1 MHCLLCDAG
10 ASEFIDRQRDALL
23 ESLQIFLTCAD
34 GFRHRMPQRDQEPV
48 TIEKLRLAHLAR
60 RKEIRARLSEFDQ
73 LWQSGSDTQLFE
85 EMVYCIFTAGASAV
99 MGSGAVNAVRPLLKD
114 GNRAALTRAL
124 KKRPAYRFHNVR
136 AEYVVATRSYLNE
149 TVAMRLRDQL
159 SSLRDPFERRD
170 WLARNPKIKGLG
182 YKEASHYL
190 RNIGFKGYG
199 ILDKHIVRCLAEL
212 GVIDSPK
219 PPTTRAR
226 YLETEARM
234 RQFSRVVGID
244 FDELDLALWSMK
256 TGKVLK

>member
-1 MHCLLCDAG
+1 MA
-10 ASEFIDRQRDALL
+10 QRIA
-23 ESLQIFLTCAD
+23 
-34 GFRHRMPQRDQEPV
+34 EPV
-48 TIEKLRLAHLAR
+48 TIERVQATHRAR
-60 RKEIRARLSEFDQ
+60 QKEIRARLRDFRRVWHTKSDAL
-73 LWQSGSDTQLFE
+73 LWE

-99 MGSGAVNAVRPLLKD
+99 MGSNAVNAVRPLLSQ
-114 GNRAALTRAL
+114 GSRSALTRAL

-136 AEYVVATRSYLNE
+136 AEHVVATRSYLRE
-149 TVAMRLRDQL
+149 SLSMRLRDQL
-159 SSLRDPFERRD
+159 ISFRDPFDRRD

-182 YKEASHYL
+182 YKESSHFL

-212 GVIDSPK
+212 GVIDSAK

-234 RQFSRVVGID
+234 REFSDNVGID
-244 FDELDLALWSMK
+244 FDELDLALWSIR

>member
-1 MHCLLCDAG
+1 MA
-10 ASEFIDRQRDALL
+10 QR
-23 ESLQIFLTCAD
+23 S
-34 GFRHRMPQRDQEPV
+34 QEPV
-48 TIEKLRLAHLAR
+48 TVETLRSAHRAR
-60 RKEIRARLSEFDQ
+60 RQEIRARLCEFDRI
-73 LWQSGSDTQLFE
+73 WESGSDIQLFE

-99 MGSGAVNAVRPLLKD
+99 SGSGAVNAVRPLLKS
-114 GNRAALTRAL
+114 GSRKAMTRAL
-124 KKRPAYRFHNVR
+124 KQPPAYRFHNVR
-136 AEYVVATRSYLNE
+136 AEYVVATRRYLSE

-159 SSLRDPFERRD
+159 SSFPDPFERRD

-182 YKEASHYL
+182 YKEASHFL

-199 ILDKHIVRCLAEL
+199 ILDKHIVRSLSEL

-234 RQFSRVVGID
+234 RQFSRAVRID